1 MPLGTSW
8 TATIAR
14 LSFCVASQHNR
25 LPTPDQVFA
34 RNTYDEAIGAPSST
48 RR

>member
-1 MPLGTSW
+1 MPPFTSW

-14 LSFCVASQHNR
+14 LSFCVASQDNR
-25 LPTPDQVFA
+25 LPTPDQAFA
-34 RNTYDEAIGAPSST
+34 RNTHAIGAPTST